1 VASPTVL
8 LDVGWQMT
16 PSSWDPNDT
25 NGFGERVVTHSRRG
39 LHGRVVDILGQR
51 VISEELTPG
60 TVIEPDRLVAELQV
74 SRTVVREA
82 IKVLTAKG
90 LLDAR
95 PRTGTFVLPRGR
107 WNLLDADV
115 IRWRNADS
123 PDARLLK
130 ELEEVRQIIEPWG
143 ARLAAQRRTD
153 EHLAALDEAFEALTG
168 RAERDSRVDTDAD
181 VRFHRAVLAAA
192 GNELLERVEGLLE
205 PVLRARDELAFQNH
219 DHGTAFMESHRQ
231 VLEHI
236 RAGDGDQAFNAMSEL
251 LRSAAADTDVNLERQ
266 TSSRR
271 KATGPKATGPKA
283 NGRKSAS
290 PKSPRPTKGRS
301 A

>member
-1 VASPTVL
+1 VL
-8 LDVGWQMT
+8 LDVGWEMT
-16 PSSWDPNDT
+16 PSSWDPSDG
-25 NGFGERVVTHSRRG
+25 NGLGEGVITHSRRG
-39 LHGRVVDILGQR
+39 LHGRVVDNLGQR
-51 VISEELTPG
+51 VISEELAPG

-153 EHLAALDEAFEALTG
+153 KHLVALDEAFDALTG
-168 RAERDSRVDTDAD
+168 RAVRDSRVDADAD

-192 GNELLERVEGLLE
+192 GNELLERIEGLLE

-231 VLEHI
+231 VLEFI
-236 RAGDGDQAFNAMSEL
+236 RAGDGDQAFEAMSEL
-251 LRSAAADTDVNLERQ
+251 LRSAAADTDVNLQRRA
-266 TSSRR
+266 SGRR
-271 KATGPKATGPKA
+271 KVSGAVKVPDRAA
-283 NGRKSAS
+283 VASKST
-290 PKSPRPTKGRS
+290 RRTKGQS
-301 A
+301 V

>member
-1 VASPTVL
+1 VALSTVL
-8 LDVGWQMT
+8 LYVGWQMT
-16 PSSWDPNDT
+16 PSSWDPSDAG
-25 NGFGERVVTHSRRG
+25 GFGDGVVTHSRRG

-51 VISEELTPG
+51 VISGELTPG
-60 TVIEPDRLVAELQV
+60 TVIEPDRLVADLQV
-74 SRTVVREA
+74 SRTVVREV

-153 EHLAALDEAFEALTG
+153 EHLAALDEAFDALANGATL
-168 RAERDSRVDTDAD
+168 DSRVDADAD

-219 DHGTAFMESHRQ
+219 DHGTAFLESHRL

-236 RAGDGDQAFNAMSEL
+236 RAGDGDQAFEAMSEL
-251 LRSAAADTDVNLERQ
+251 LRSAAADTDVNLRRR
-266 TSSRR
+266 TSS
-271 KATGPKATGPKA
+271 
-283 NGRKSAS
+283 GRKGPTRGAS
-290 PKSPRPTKGRS
+290 KSKSSRPAKGRS